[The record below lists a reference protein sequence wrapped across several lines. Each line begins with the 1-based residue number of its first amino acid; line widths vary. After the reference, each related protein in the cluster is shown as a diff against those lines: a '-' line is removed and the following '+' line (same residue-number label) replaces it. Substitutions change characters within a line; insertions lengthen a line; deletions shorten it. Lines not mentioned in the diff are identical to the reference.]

1 MSAARDAPFDK
12 IHFPNR
18 IKEKALQRVAVVESA
33 PSYAAFPCCRAVAA
47 SLTAIIRVADS
58 HTSYLVPWIVEAR
71 VVTKRR
77 ASTRRAR
84 QMISVSCVQI
94 SLNVLWDNSERT
106 IPVRFFLEL
115 VLAKRSVA
123 FQLKMPRF
131 FCASTLA
138 PTLNTA
144 T

>member
-1 MSAARDAPFDK
+1 VSAARDASFDK

-94 SLNVLWDNSERT
+94 SLNVLWDNISKRT
-106 IPVRFFLEL
+106 IVFPTMRFPF
-115 VLAKRSVA
+115 A
-123 FQLKMPRF
+123 FSWSWSWQKEALRF
-131 FCASTLA
+131 SSKCHDSFAQA
-138 PTLNTA
+138 P
-144 T
+144 